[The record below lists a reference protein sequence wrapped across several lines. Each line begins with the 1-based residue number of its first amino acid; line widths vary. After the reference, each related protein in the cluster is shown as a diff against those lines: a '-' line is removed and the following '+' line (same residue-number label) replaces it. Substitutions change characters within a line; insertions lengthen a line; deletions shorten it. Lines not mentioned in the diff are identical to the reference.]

1 MMKNKSTLAKLL
13 SEEDINVVY
22 KQMETAYFNSKTRE
36 LGLPIWKDEE
46 MTNAEHDLMLGHEVG
61 HALWTPLEMLETAAA
76 RNISHGF
83 VNIIEDARIEKFAK
97 RKYPGLVGVF
107 KRGYADLVKK
117 DFFGTKERNI
127 GTFGFIDR
135 INVFY
140 KTGDIAIPFSD
151 DERPLMEKVATV
163 ETVEDVLS
171 LAEEIFKFMEENPES
186 NAEPET
192 ADDGAMGN
200 PVDGNGMSA
209 PTDGSGADAGETGED
224 GAGEDGA
231 GDTGKSEEELAKEFA
246 DAMKSGDKDAMEKA
260 FAEFE
265 KKNFPDVDSEK
276 KEGKENGNAGD
287 NVDGDDADGNDA
299 DAESRTSSVEG
310 GVGPSKGVGVP
321 VAETDDIA
329 RKVMD
334 SLRDTGAKDRNYAN
348 IPKIDSDN
356 FIIGYKDVLK
366 STDLHYNK
374 CRDIDNQNGLFYTKC
389 VEEVETIK
397 KENKKTVAYMV
408 KEFEMKKSADAY
420 ARAATAKTG
429 SLDMGKLH
437 TYKFNE
443 DLFKKVT
450 VLPGATNHGLV
461 MIVDWSGSMHDNLKG
476 TIIQTMNLVWFCRR
490 AKIPFRV
497 FAFSDAY
504 ASARYRDLS
513 WEDRRAEMDKLVVP
527 QKFKAGDL
535 VLKDFRLLEFFSSN
549 MTLAEETRMMTNIF
563 MMMNRYGGYRDWTNE
578 GYPYEVAPL
587 LNMGGTPLN
596 DAIIVT
602 MDLVEKFKVDAGV
615 QKVHTIFLTDGAS
628 NRISGK
634 YDCVFD
640 KDTNTHTD
648 RTVGFDYYSRSED
661 QIITDPVTNKKYNA
675 NNDVTNTLLRM
686 LKDRVDGMNVIGFF
700 LAGQGRSGRIDKR
713 TISWI
718 TNIPSYSDEMKSI
731 LKKVNKEKFYAVNG
745 DVTGYD
751 EYYLLPGGNNLE
763 VENAGLDD
771 DLVGASKAKLKTA
784 FGKSMKGKVTSRVLL
799 NRFIKLVA

>member
-1 MMKNKSTLAKLL
+1 MMRNKSTLAKLL

-46 MTNAEHDLMLGHEVG
+46 MTNSEHDLMLGHEVG
-61 HALWTPLEMLETAAA
+61 HALWTPLDMLEAAQV
-76 RNISHGF
+76 RGINHSF

-107 KRGYADLVKK
+107 KRGYTDLIAK

-127 GTFGFIDR
+127 GTFGLIDR

-163 ETVEDVLS
+163 ETEEDVLS
-171 LAEEIFKFMEENPES
+171 LAEEIFKFMDENPES
-186 NAEPET
+186 NAEEN

-209 PTDGSGADAGETGED
+209 PTDGSGADAGEKSAGED
-224 GAGEDGA
+224 GAGEKG
-231 GDTGKSEEELAKEFA
+231 GTGKSEEELAKEFA
-246 DAMKSGDKDAMEKA
+246 DAMKSGDKDAMAKA
-260 FAEFE
+260 FADFE
-265 KKNFPDVDSEK
+265 DGLNKE
-276 KEGKENGNAGD
+276 EGKENGNAAGD
-287 NVDGDDADGNDA
+287 DTDGDDSDGDDADAKSDA
-299 DAESRTSSVEG
+299 SSTEG
-310 GVGPSKGVGVP
+310 GVGKSSGASVP
-321 VAETDDIA
+321 MAETDDIGK
-329 RKVMD
+329 KVLEG
-334 SLRDTGAKDRNYAN
+334 LRDTNAKDRNYGN
-348 IPKIDSDN
+348 IPKIDSDK
-356 FIIGYKDVLK
+356 FIIGYKDVLEEVDK
-366 STDLHYNK
+366 HYNK
-374 CRDIDNQNGLFYTKC
+374 CREDDSQDGLFYTKC
-389 VEEVETIK
+389 VEEVETVK

-437 TYKFNE
+437 TYKYNE

-450 VLPGATNHGLV
+450 VLPGATNHGMV

-490 AKIPFRV
+490 AKIPFPV
-497 FAFSDAY
+497 LAFSDAY
-504 ASARYRDLS
+504 ANRSYSRYS
-513 WEDRRAEMDKLVVP
+513 YDREIEKVKI
-527 QKFKAGDL
+527 QNFKAGDL

-563 MMMNRYGGYRDWTNE
+563 MMMNRYGEYRDWSVL

-615 QKVHTIFLTDGAS
+615 QKIHTIFLTDGAS
-628 NRISGK
+628 NRIEGK
-634 YDCVFD
+634 YDTVFD
-640 KDTNTHTD
+640 KNTDKHADT
-648 RTVGFDYYSRSED
+648 TVPFGGYGSYRED
-661 QIITDPVTNKKYNA
+661 TIITDPVTNKKYTVTG
-675 NNDVTNTLLRM
+675 DMTNTLLRA
-686 LKDRVDGMNVIGFF
+686 LKGRIDGMNVIGFF
-700 LAGQGRSGRIDKR
+700 LAGTGKSGRVDKR
-713 TISWI
+713 TLSWV
-718 TNIPSYSDEMKSI
+718 TGLTTWDDEMKSI
-731 LKKVNKEKFYAVNG
+731 LRKINKEKFYTVEG
-745 DVTGYD
+745 DITGYD
-751 EYYLLPGGNNLE
+751 EYYILGGGKSLTT
-763 VENAGLDD
+763 ENETLSD
-771 DLVGASKAKLKTA
+771 DLVGAGKGKLKSA
-784 FGKSMKGKVTSRVLL
+784 FGKMQKGKITSRVLL